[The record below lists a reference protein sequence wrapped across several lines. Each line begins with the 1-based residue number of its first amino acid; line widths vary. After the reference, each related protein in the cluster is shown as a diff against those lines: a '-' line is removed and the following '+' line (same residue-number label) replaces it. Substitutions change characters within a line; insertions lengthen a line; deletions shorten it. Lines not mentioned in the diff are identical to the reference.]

1 MPPPDSSALN
11 PPIRLVGAWIAE
23 NPTNESAAF
32 IARITTETG
41 AGLCSSCGEWFEMA
55 GEKSGVRFEGV
66 VPALSVVS
74 DNFTGWDEQYAQK
87 RVSNPSEA
95 GGTEFS
101 WCFECALVYGVA
113 TVRANGWL
121 CDAAQQTAVP
131 QVPLEAAI
139 TLSRGVLS
147 PTLSLC
153 VPQRKRKHTVPLMR
167 WGRVACDTGNLPWRE
182 PEAEFLSNHTL
193 LRNLGATRFDFDKP
207 LPPSPVVLNGFEQ
220 GCDVPAL
227 WEDTLAWRGTPAW
240 RLVNGLPLTGGLRE
254 PG

>member
-1 MPPPDSSALN
+1 MYSPGSKRLK

-23 NPTNESAAF
+23 NLTNESAAF
-32 IARITTETG
+32 AAHITPLAG
-41 AGLCSSCGEWFEMA
+41 AGLCSNCGEWFEMA
-55 GEKSGVRFEGV
+55 GEKSGGRFEWV
-66 VPALSVVS
+66 APALCVVS

-87 RVSNPSEA
+87 GVSNPAKA
-95 GGTEFS
+95 GGAEFS

-113 TVRANGWL
+113 TVRATGWL
-121 CDAAQQTAVP
+121 CDAAQQTATP
-131 QVPLEAAI
+131 QTPLEAAV
-139 TLSRGVLS
+139 TLSRGVLP

-182 PEAEFLSNHTL
+182 PEAEFLSSYTL

-207 LPPSPVVLNGFEQ
+207 LPPSPVVLKGFEQ

-227 WEDTLAWRGTPAW
+227 WEGTLAWRGTPAW
-240 RLVNGLPLTGGLRE
+240 RLVNGLPSVGE
-254 PG
+254 S